1 MGVSRSRR
9 AAAEGQVKVS
19 RARERFLSGEVAADT
34 GVSTTIVA
42 SWKRSRESR
51 VDTGHAA
58 IPFFNDWDRDS
69 PLLTGADPV
78 LDSLR
83 QHLYDEPVSLLLT
96 NRTGLVLDRRV
107 TDRALR
113 TRLDKMS
120 LAPGFSYAEEFA
132 GTNGIGTAISSG
144 DAVLVSGHAHYVE
157 DLVQF
162 SCAGVPVHHPTRGV
176 TLGVL
181 DLTSWAHAPGGM
193 LTALAKTA
201 ARQIEAEL
209 LSRAGRREL
218 AMFQAYLEASQR
230 PGSMVLAM
238 GSSALMMNERM
249 RLTLGPDEQQA
260 LIGYAAEMLRCT
272 GATAARTVEL
282 PSRRCA
288 HIRCIPV
295 DTGADYAGAVF
306 SVRLLRRD
314 VRQPPTRTPA
324 HENDRPSSPSC
335 LAGSSPPWLRCVE
348 LVRSGYEAGDWLAL
362 TGEPGTGKQ
371 ALLRAVHLQ
380 HNPTHGFRV
389 LKPPS
394 RAEATAWAD
403 ELSAVLSTTTAM
415 VVIAHADTLEA
426 EAARVL
432 ASRLRDLRSDLG
444 VSRPARVAVTT
455 TGEGAWEG
463 KLAALFPTVIEV
475 PPLRH
480 HLDDL
485 RELSARLLARAAGDT
500 HPSLSEAALAQLAR
514 LDWPGNIAQLGELLV
529 QAAKRRR
536 SGTIELGDL
545 PAEARTAGHRR
556 LTPIEAL
563 ERDAIVQALLG
574 NSQSPSKAA
583 AALGISRATI
593 YRKLRRYGISL
604 PIVQ

>member
-9 AAAEGQVKVS
+9 AAAGGRVEVS
-19 RARERFLSGEVAADT
+19 RARERFLSGEAAADT
-34 GVSTTIVA
+34 DVSTTIVA
-42 SWKRSRESR
+42 SWKRSRESH

-58 IPFFNDWDRDS
+58 IPFCNDWNRDS

-83 QHLYDEPVSLLLT
+83 QHLCDEPVGLVLT
-96 NRTGLVLDRRV
+96 DRAGLVLDRRV
-107 TDRALR
+107 TDRTLL
-113 TRLDKMS
+113 TRLDKVS

-132 GTNGIGTAISSG
+132 GTNGIGTAISCG
-144 DAVLVSGHAHYVE
+144 DAVLVNGHAHYVE
-157 DLVQF
+157 ELVQF
-162 SCAGVPVHHPTRGV
+162 SCAGVPVRHPIRGAI
-176 TLGVL
+176 LGVL
-181 DLTSWAHAPGGM
+181 DLTSWAHLPGGM
-193 LTALAKTA
+193 LTALAKAA

-209 LSRAGRREL
+209 LSRASRREL

-230 PGSMVLAM
+230 PGAVVLAM

-260 LIGYAAEMLRCT
+260 LVGYATEMLRPA
-272 GATAARTVEL
+272 GATTARTVEL
-282 PSRRCA
+282 PSGRCA

-295 DTGADYAGAVF
+295 GSGADYAGAVF

-314 VRQPPTRTPA
+314 VHRLLARTPA
-324 HENDRPSSPSC
+324 SEVARPSSPPG

-362 TGEPGTGKQ
+362 AGEPGTGKQ

-380 HNPTHGFRV
+380 HNPAHSFRV
-389 LKPPS
+389 LKPPA

-415 VVIAHADTLEA
+415 VVIAHAETLEG
-426 EAARVL
+426 EAARALV
-432 ASRLRDLRSDLG
+432 SRLRDLRSGPG
-444 VSRPARVAVTT
+444 VSRPARVAVTIT
-455 TGEGAWEG
+455 SKGAWEG
-463 KLAALFPTVIEV
+463 ELAAVFPTVIEV

-485 RELSARLLARAAGDT
+485 RELSTRLLARAAGDT
-500 HPSLSEAALAQLAR
+500 HLVLSESALAQLAR
-514 LDWPGNIAQLGELLV
+514 LDWPGNIAQLGELLA

-536 SGTIELGDL
+536 FGTIELGDL

-563 ERDAIVQALLG
+563 ERDAIVQALLSS
-574 NSQSPSKAA
+574 SQSPGKAA
-583 AALGISRATI
+583 AELGISRATI